1 MRGIPRAF
9 ESEIANMLG
18 ATSGKSILFAGG
30 FAVLE
35 SLNSVAEHRPR
46 ML

>member
-1 MRGIPRAF
+1 MPRAF
-9 ESEIANMLG
+9 ESEIANMSG
-18 ATSGKSILFAGG
+18 ATSEQSILFAGL

-35 SLNSVAEHRPR
+35 SPNSVAKHRPQ

>member
-1 MRGIPRAF
+1 MLRAF
-9 ESEIANMLG
+9 ESEIANMSG
-18 ATSGKSILFAGG
+18 ATSEKSILFAGF

-35 SLNSVAEHRPR
+35 SPNSVAEHRPR